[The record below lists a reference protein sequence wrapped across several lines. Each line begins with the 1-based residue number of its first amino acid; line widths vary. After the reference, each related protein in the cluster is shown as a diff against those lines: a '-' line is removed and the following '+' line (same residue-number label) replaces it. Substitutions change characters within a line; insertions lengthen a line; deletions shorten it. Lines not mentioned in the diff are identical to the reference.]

1 MTVKKKATA
10 SRARQP
16 NNAMLLALGY
26 RVWAHMQTL
35 LRVMLLLLLT
45 PPAVA
50 ASSTCYSIKDAD
62 RKNLCLATSTN
73 QQSHCYS
80 IKDNDSKNMCLARL
94 TLQKSHCYSI
104 KAKDTKSECLA
115 LFR

>member
-1 MTVKKKATA
+1 MAVKREATA
-10 SRARQP
+10 APARPP
-16 NNAMLLALGY
+16 NNAKLSAIGY

-73 QQSHCYS
+73 QQSYCYS
-80 IKDNDSKNMCLARL
+80 IRDNDSKNMCLARL

-104 KAKDTKSECLA
+104 KAHDTKSECLA